1 MRLIDRCFAGEIFQS
16 FLRCRNQAISR
27 IYQTNELNRDLY
39 NCYYMAYWLI
49 YIAELVICLSSSYFH
64 PMIGCSVSPA
74 SCYFFNYLACWVHWL
89 SWFVPMCFDV
99 FINSLYWNQIFEE
112 ISNILIMLMVFGIV
126 LLLMSLS
133 LTRWLLADCFVH
145 LLINLFNIHVIYMY
159 SWFNWVRVLNIGVFL
174 SWLCGSLVALW
185 LVLLLVGG

>member
-1 MRLIDRCFAGEIFQS
+1 MIDQERPWSYVRLIDRCFAGEIFQS

-74 SCYFFNYLACWVHWL
+74 SCYFFNYLACRVHWL

-99 FINSLYWNQIFEE
+99 FINSLYWNLLEK
-112 ISNILIMLMVFGIV
+112 ISNILMVFGIV
-126 LLLMSLS
+126 VLVMSLS
-133 LTRWLLADCFVH
+133 LTRWLLADCFVN

-159 SWFNWVRVLNIGVFL
+159 SWFNWVRVLLVFYY
-174 SWLCGSLVALW
+174 
-185 LVLLLVGG
+185 VLLLVGR